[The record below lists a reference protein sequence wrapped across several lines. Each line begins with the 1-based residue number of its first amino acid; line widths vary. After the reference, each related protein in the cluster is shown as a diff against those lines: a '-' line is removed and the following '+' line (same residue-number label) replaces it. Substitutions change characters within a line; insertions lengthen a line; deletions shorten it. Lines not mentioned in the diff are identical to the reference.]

1 MTQDKIE
8 PPDRP
13 LTGLFANLR
22 AADRAA
28 RGLIALGQTEDQ
40 IEILDLTRLIAEFNP
55 EFAKKVGIG
64 TASPHQIDVD
74 AEAIEGLALGLADAV
89 DLPLYLV
96 NMGVPESAA
105 TYYASEIR
113 DGFVLLV
120 TRPGQHQAS
129 EAMRLLDEAGIRY
142 PSVRLVNTQEPES

>member
-28 RGLIALGQTEDQ
+28 RGLIALSQTEDQ

-64 TASPHQIDVD
+64 TTAPPHQIDVD
-74 AEAIEGLALGLADAV
+74 ADAIEDLALGLADAV

-120 TRPGQHQAS
+120 TRPLG
-129 EAMRLLDEAGIRY
+129 
-142 PSVRLVNTQEPES
+142 PSTITS